1 MIRFILTPV
10 ALFALFLF
18 TSFTPKKTHK
28 SQSVYLKTKESYAKI
43 QKNIQAQ
50 NLYNKIQISDKR
62 FSDESVT
69 AYFKN
74 HRIELIVSETF
85 GEAGK
90 IRHEYY
96 FNTKGE
102 LIVASNQLFTYK
114 NMAQKADLALK
125 SENRFFYSH
134 NRVIKWLNEKNQ
146 VISLRNPDAL
156 PKSKYLLG
164 KSLMFTAK
172 LKENDKV
179 IGQYQQN
186 SNAPQFAGGK
196 YAQCSPSGS

>member
-1 MIRFILTPV
+1 MIRVFLTPV
-10 ALFALFLF
+10 ALFALLLF
-18 TSFTPKKTHK
+18 CSFTPKKYSKT
-28 SQSVYLKTKESYAKI
+28 QSIYSKTKEYYSKI
-43 QKNIQAQ
+43 QKNLQKQ
-50 NLYNKIQISDKR
+50 DFYNKIEVSDRR
-62 FSDESVT
+62 FADESVT

-85 GEAGK
+85 GEVGK

-96 FNTKGE
+96 FNTRGE

-114 NMAQKADLALK
+114 NIAQKSDLAK
-125 SENRFFYSH
+125 SSENRFFYSQK
-134 NRVIKWLNEKNQ
+134 RVIKWLNEKNQ

>member
-1 MIRFILTPV
+1 MYRILLTPM
-10 ALFALFLF
+10 ALFALLLF
-18 TSFTPKKTHK
+18 TSFTTKKNYKT
-28 SQSVYLKTKESYAKI
+28 QSVYLRTKESYTKI
-43 QKNIQAQ
+43 QKNLQ
-50 NLYNKIQISDKR
+50 NQNYYNKIEISDKR
-62 FSDESVT
+62 FNDEFVT

-74 HRIELIVSETF
+74 HRIELIVSEIF
-85 GEAGK
+85 GEVGK

-114 NMAQKADLALK
+114 NIEQKTYLALK
-125 SENRFFYSH
+125 SENRFFYSR

-172 LKENDKV
+172 LKENDQALR
-179 IGQYQQN
+179 QYQQN
-186 SNAPQFAGGK
+186 SDAPQLAGGK
-196 YAQCSPSGS
+196 YAQCSQSGS